1 MTESIFHLFNFCVH
15 KIPSINHHL
24 TPIQLVQG
32 EMNHL
37 MNICSN

>member
-1 MTESIFHLFNFCVH
+1 MAESLFHLFNFFIH
-15 KIPSINHHL
+15 KMPNINRHL

-37 MNICSN
+37 MNIRSN

>member
-1 MTESIFHLFNFCVH
+1 MTESLFIYLTFVFGKMPN
-15 KIPSINHHL
+15 INRHL